1 MVLRRNSLQLFRRK
15 PSNWTACTPET
26 SNCFAASRP
35 AGRLARKI
43 PASFAP
49 QAVQPDGL
57 RARSPQVLRR
67 KPSSRTACARDP
79 WKICTASRPAGR
91 LARKIPQIVRRKPS
105 SRTACARD
113 PRKFCAASRPAGR
126 LAREIPAKFAACA
139 RDPRKCCAAQPVGLR
154 ARSLQSLHRKP
165 SSRTACAQDPPKF
178 CRILLLRLLQA
189 PSSETLTSSES
200 PRPALWIAA
209 CDSQLVGASR
219 S

>member
-79 WKICTASRPAGR
+79 WTVCTASRPAGR
-91 LARKIPQIVRRKPS
+91 IARKINAIVAPQAVQSDGLRARTPPSFAPQVVQPDGLRARPLENLHRKPPSRTACAQDPANCAPQAVQPDGLRARSPQILRRKPS

-113 PRKFCAASRPAGR
+113 PCKVCGLRARSPQVLRRPAGR
-126 LAREIPAKFAACA
+126 LAREIPAKFA
-139 RDPRKCCAAQPVGLR
+139 P
-154 ARSLQSLHRKP
+154 
-165 SSRTACAQDPPKF
+165 
-178 CRILLLRLLQA
+178 QA
-189 PSSETLTSSES
+189 
-200 PRPALWIAA
+200 
-209 CDSQLVGASR
+209 V
-219 S
+219 